1 MGRKTGLDTE
11 GMVRAREVGWS
22 CRAQV
27 IRLRVQLRLRL
38 AGLMG
43 PKLKKHSWKGGRRY
57 LEPVLGGS

>member
-11 GMVRAREVGWS
+11 GVVRAREVGWS

-27 IRLRVQLRLRL
+27 IRLRGQLRLRL

-43 PKLKKHSWKGGRRY
+43 AKAEEAFMERRQEVSGTSFGG
-57 LEPVLGGS
+57 